1 MQKFAIFKKTDKF
14 YWTKNRTIYSIF
26 FSSLFIIFINQKFL
40 NIQSDLVTGIFG
52 GGIAILG
59 FVALF
64 WSIFGIENPDSLKG
78 SIEGFIVFKD
88 DAIDI
93 GKETF
98 PINILKNV
106 EISNEDYY
114 GKRRVRSKGDFNST
128 FSNGVKNYL
137 TITFLSNDK
146 RTYNFQLLNSND
158 FQYVRK
164 ELVEYYKHGK
174 ITFENIC
181 IVLGEE
187 SKKEIDD
194 FKLEL
199 EK

>member
-14 YWTKNRTIYSIF
+14 YWTKNRTIYSIL
-26 FSSLFIIFINQKFL
+26 FSSLIIIFINQKFL
-40 NIQSDLVTGIFG
+40 HIQSDLVTGIFG
-52 GGIAILG
+52 GGIAILA

-78 SIEGFIVFKD
+78 NLEGFIIFKN

-98 PINILKNV
+98 PINILKNI

-114 GKRRVRSKGDFNST
+114 GKRRFRSKGDFNST

-137 TITFLSNDK
+137 TITFLSDEK

-158 FQYVRK
+158 FQNNRK
-164 ELVEYYKHGK
+164 ELIEYYKQGI

-181 IVLGEE
+181 KVLGEE

-194 FKLEL
+194 FKMEL

>member
-26 FSSLFIIFINQKFL
+26 LSSLFIIVINQKFL
-40 NIQSDLVTGIFG
+40 HIQSDLVTGIFG
-52 GGIAILG
+52 VGIAILA

-78 SIEGFIVFKD
+78 SLEGFIVFKN

-98 PINILKNV
+98 PINILKNI
-106 EISNEDYY
+106 EISNEDYH
-114 GKRRVRSKGDFNST
+114 GKRTVRSKGDFNST
-128 FSNGVKNYL
+128 FSNGVKNYI

-158 FQYVRK
+158 FQNVRK
-164 ELVEYYKHGK
+164 ELVEYYKQGK

-181 IVLGEE
+181 KVLGEE

-194 FKLEL
+194 FKVEL